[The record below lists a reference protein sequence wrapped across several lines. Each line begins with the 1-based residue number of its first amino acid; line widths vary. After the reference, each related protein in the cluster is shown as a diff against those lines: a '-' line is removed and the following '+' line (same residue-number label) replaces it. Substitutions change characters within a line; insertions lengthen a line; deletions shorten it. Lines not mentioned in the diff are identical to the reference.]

1 MWVFACVWIVFSV
14 VTFAVLPFNECNLCD
29 IIISGKSSKLNQP
42 NGRKEVQQHAHIH
55 TSTRLL
61 NISKDIKSK
70 HIPDWK
76 WKMGSGLFLI
86 GFENE

>member
-1 MWVFACVWIVFSV
+1 M

-61 NISKDIKSK
+61 NIYIK
-70 HIPDWK
+70 IYNRNIY
-76 WKMGSGLFLI
+76 LI
-86 GFENE
+86 GNEKWEVDYF